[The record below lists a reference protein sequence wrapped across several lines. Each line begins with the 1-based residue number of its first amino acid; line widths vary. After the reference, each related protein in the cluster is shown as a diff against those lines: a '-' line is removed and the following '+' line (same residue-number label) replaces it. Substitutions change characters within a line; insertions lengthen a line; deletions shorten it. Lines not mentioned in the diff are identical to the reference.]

1 MEKIINCFKT
11 VFKKECE
18 MEYFSPGRIN
28 LIGEH
33 IDYNGGL
40 VLPSPITLGT
50 YAGLSLREDKIVR
63 AYSLNFDDLGIIE
76 FSLDNL
82 EFKEE
87 DNWVNYVKAILKYLK
102 EQFTSINFGFDVVVY
117 GNLPN
122 GAGLSSSASLEVL
135 FATICR
141 DLYNLPITNVD
152 MALLGQKVENEYFGL
167 HSGIMDQFSIAL
179 GKKDMA
185 ILLNCDSLEYEYF
198 PLDLPNHKI
207 IIMNTNKR
215 RELTESKYNERR
227 SECESALEKLQ
238 VVLDAKN
245 LCEVTIEDLEKY
257 KNLLTDIE
265 FKRAKHVISENIR
278 VKDATKAFKDND
290 IEQFGKLL
298 NASHVSLKDD
308 YAVTGPEL
316 DTLAESAWEYG
327 AVGARMTGAGFS
339 GCAIA
344 IVENDKVDEF
354 IKNVG
359 DKYKDK
365 IGYNAS
371 FYIASIGNGPG
382 KL

>member
-1 MEKIINCFKT
+1 
-11 VFKKECE
+11 VFKKGCE

-50 YAGLSLREDKIVR
+50 YAGLSLREDNIIR
-63 AYSLNFDDLGIIE
+63 AYSLNFEELGIIE

-87 DNWVNYVKAILKYLK
+87 HNWVNYVKAIFKYLK
-102 EQFTSINFGFDVVVY
+102 EKFNTITFGFDVVVY

-141 DLYNLPITNVD
+141 DLYSLPITNVE
-152 MALLGQKVENEYFGL
+152 MALLGQKVENDYFGL
-167 HSGIMDQFSIAL
+167 HSGIMDQFAISL

-185 ILLNCDSLEYEYF
+185 ILLNCDTLEHDYF
-198 PLDLPNHKI
+198 SLDLPEHKI

-227 SECESALEKLQ
+227 GECESALGKLQ
-238 VVLDAKN
+238 SVLTAKN
-245 LCEVTIEDLEKY
+245 LCEVTLEELEKH
-257 KNLLTDIE
+257 KDLLTDIE
-265 FKRAKHVISENIR
+265 LKRAYHVISENIR
-278 VKDATKAFKDND
+278 VKDATKAFQDND
-290 IEQFGKLL
+290 IAKFGKLL
-298 NASHVSLKDD
+298 NASHTSLKND
-308 YAVTGPEL
+308 YEVTGPEL
-316 DTLAESAWEYG
+316 DTLAEAAWEYD

-344 IVENDKVDEF
+344 IVENNKVDEF